1 MSSKFKRIS
10 FGNLNSVMSDKIIY
24 DSNSHELLFVS
35 LIGYTSIIDASLATL
50 SGGITGCYSSAI
62 GSIRTL
68 RSGYEVEVRKQ
79 NDSDYVHAIAYAKDV
94 VNQTEEGEE
103 IFATLFCPNQIV
115 VNSMLFDKLTKL
127 SSVPVLMDWIPYIKT
142 EMIVQR
148 QMIPLTI
155 IGVDEND
162 SIEAF
167 RISTTKNKLK
177 GIIQKGLRDGEINIR
192 GINTSS
198 PLLSEIKGLNDYL
211 SCFGELLAEKIQNSF
226 RPKFIPGDDPYDE
239 FTNNVDDSVF
249 SSNIEMYEAQKSV
262 IQAAVNNL
270 KVNDSTFV
278 IGEMGSGKSL
288 IGSCIPYAHHA
299 KRNKGFNAI
308 VLCPAHLTI
317 KWKREIER
325 AVPNS
330 RAYIVSDFHELKA
343 LEKKL
348 RNPRKVENSYIIVSK
363 ERAKMGYDLKPA
375 AIWSKSKKT
384 FVCPECGQT
393 LYTKEY
399 EGSGRNK
406 TVNYIPFDELSM
418 SKELAVNAR
427 CMNDVKVW
435 DEENKVM
442 RFEKCNAKLWEPLN
456 RDEVNS
462 KWIKLGKEGWI
473 MKDHIVPMT
482 EHLMSLEK
490 LGKKD
495 SALFNRLFEQYQ
507 RIQDGE
513 APYVKYKGPKKY
525 PISKY
530 IRRNMKEVFD
540 YALIDEAHQYKGLT
554 EQGQAAADI
563 MQVSKKSILLTG
575 TLLNGYADGLFYLLY
590 RTVPKLMKSE
600 GFGFNNESDFARIY
614 GVYSREARY
623 RMERGMRRNK
633 VGSFKEKRLPGVSP
647 LVFTKFLLNH
657 AVFLSLSD
665 MSDGLPEYEEIPVA
679 VEMDDELRENYYA
692 LENEFRNFAAPRRGQ
707 SRKIVG
713 PLLQSLTVYPDAPH
727 CADPI
732 LDPDT
737 GDVAVTPVRM
747 DKELRNKEVELL
759 NLVRRRLD
767 RGEKV
772 LVYYNSVNKTDVGKT
787 LVDLLNDNNITA
799 FEMKSSV
806 AADEREEWVEKHLDR
821 GMEVMICN
829 PALVETGLDLLDFTS
844 IVFYQI
850 GYNLFTMRQASR
862 RSWRL
867 SQKNAV
873 KVFFMYYQGSI
884 QEQALSL
891 MATKLQA
898 SMAIEGKF
906 SEEGLRAMS
915 QNEDMLTQIAN
926 NVVEGIKDTVNED
939 LFKSATFVK
948 ASSRVIREHFTTREK
963 LEVRMNEDGI
973 KSLFSKKFDKH
984 NKNVYNK
991 YKSDEKVR
999 NILKLFC

>member
-10 FGNLNSVMSDKIIY
+10 FGNLNSVMSDKILY

-35 LIGYTSIIDASLATL
+35 LIGYTSIIEASLNTFKGA
-50 SGGITGCYSSAI
+50 ITSCYSAST
-62 GSIRTL
+62 GSLRTL
-68 RSGYEVEVRKQ
+68 KSAYEIEMRKQ

-94 VNQTEEGEE
+94 VNQTEDGEE
-103 IFATLFCPNQIV
+103 IFATLFCPNEEAE
-115 VNSMLFDKLTKL
+115 NSMLFDKLVKL
-127 SSVPVLMDWIPYIKT
+127 SSVPILTEWIPYIKS
-142 EMIVQR
+142 EMIIRR
-148 QMIPLTI
+148 QMYLLTK
-155 IGVDEND
+155 VSAND
-162 SIEAF
+162 DDMRAY
-167 RISTTKNKLK
+167 RISTTKTKLK
-177 GIIQKGLRDGEINIR
+177 SIIQRGLKDGEINIR

-198 PLLSEIKGLNDYL
+198 PLLSEIKGLDDYL
-211 SCFGELLAEKIQNSF
+211 SSFGELLAEKIQNSF
-226 RPKFIPGDDPYDE
+226 RPKFIPGEDNYDE
-239 FTNNVDDSVF
+239 FTNYVDDSVF

-299 KRNKGFNAI
+299 KRSKGFNAI
-308 VLCPAHLTI
+308 VLCPAHLTV

-330 RAYIVSDFHELKA
+330 RAYIIEDYKELRD

-348 RNPRKVENSYIIVSK
+348 RNPRKVENSYVIVSK

-375 AIWSKSKKT
+375 AVWSKSKKA
-384 FVCPECGQT
+384 FVCPECGQV

-399 EGSGRNK
+399 EGSGRNRI
-406 TVNYIPFDELSM
+406 VNYVFFDELSM
-418 SKELAVNAR
+418 SKELAVNAK
-427 CMNDVKVW
+427 CMNEVKVW
-435 DEENKVM
+435 DDKNKVM

-456 RDEVNS
+456 RDEKNS

-482 EHLMSLEK
+482 ENLMSLKK

-507 RIQDGE
+507 RIQEGE
-513 APYVKYKGPKKY
+513 EPYVKYKGPKKY

-530 IRRNMKEVFD
+530 IRRNMNGVFD

-563 MQVSKKSILLTG
+563 IQASKKSILLTG

-590 RTVPKLMKSE
+590 RTVPHLMISE
-600 GFGFNNESDFARIY
+600 GFGFNNEADFARIY
-614 GVYSREARY
+614 GVYSKEARY
-623 RMERGMRRNK
+623 RMERGMRRNR
-633 VGSFKEKRLPGVSP
+633 VGTFKEKRLPGVSP

-679 VEMDDELRENYYA
+679 VQMDEDLINNYNL
-692 LENEFRNFAAPRRGQ
+692 LESEFKNRVGIRDGQ
-707 SRKIVG
+707 TRKLVG
-713 PLLQSLTVYPDAPH
+713 PLLQALTIYPDAPH
-727 CADPI
+727 CAEPV

-737 GDVAVTPVRM
+737 GDIAVTPIRM
-747 DKELRNKEVELL
+747 EKTLRNKEIELL
-759 NLVRRRLD
+759 NLIKRQLS

-772 LVYYNSVNKTDVGKT
+772 LVYYNSVNKTDIGKT
-787 LVDLLNDNNITA
+787 LVDLLSENDITA

-806 AADEREEWVEKHLDR
+806 AADEREEWVEKHLAK
-821 GMEVMICN
+821 GMDVMICN

-867 SQKNAV
+867 SQKHAV
-873 KVFFMYYQGSI
+873 KVFFMYYQNTI

-939 LFKSATFVK
+939 LFKAATFVK
-948 ASSRVIREHFTTREK
+948 SSSRKVREHSTTRK
-963 LEVRMNEDGI
+963 QLEVRMNEDGI
-973 KSLFSKKFDKH
+973 KSLFSNKFDKY
-984 NKNVYNK
+984 NKNIYNK
-991 YKSDEKVR
+991 YKSDNKVR